1 MPAAH
6 RAELEAAR
14 RAVDEAF
21 ESKVN
26 NRNHFEVLELG
37 READVAAVKA
47 AYFRLAKRFHP
58 DARLDP
64 ELFDLKDKLKAV
76 FVRLGSAYEV
86 LGNARRRADYEALL
100 PRRSF
105 NPPKASGPTIASPGA
120 RGAPGAPKPTPERA
134 PSPEP
139 DPAPSEEELAQ
150 RSEAAIARAEGFL
163 AEEKWWDAIQALEGA
178 LPGLRGRRLQH
189 ARLLLARVYTRNPK
203 WLKRGEEMAKTVVR
217 DDPKNVDAHYFLA
230 TLYRTGGLQSRANAL
245 FRKVLELA
253 PDHPEALE
261 ALGESPAKPAPTPL
275 LKRFFRK
282 S

>member
-1 MPAAH
+1 MPAAP

-105 NPPKASGPTIASPGA
+105 NPPKASGAAIASPVS
-120 RGAPGAPKPTPERA
+120 PGAPKPSPARA
-134 PSPEP
+134 PSRSPEP
-139 DPAPSEEELAQ
+139 DPQANEEEEAQ

-245 FRKVLELA
+245 FRKVLDLA

-261 ALGESPAKPAPTPL
+261 ALGETPVKPAPSTPL